1 VVASGLPSLENTMS
15 RLLSILAVCFL
26 FLTAGLSTSCGGD
39 DEADKGKKAEK
50 AKKGKKGKK
59 AEKAKA
65 GKRGKKA
72 GKKAGTIGKKAE
84 KKAKKAEK
92 RRTPKCNHKTYC
104 QMDEDCVEVMKDFPA
119 DKFVCR
125 DWCCKPTL

>member
-1 VVASGLPSLENTMS
+1 MS

-50 AKKGKKGKK
+50 A
-59 AEKAKA
+59 
-65 GKRGKKA
+65 
-72 GKKAGTIGKKAE
+72 KAGTIGKKAE